1 LIFAAA
7 FRGIFFCLFASS
19 ERRRSGEAH
28 TMCIRFALTASILVD
43 EGLLV
48 SSNENCSNSVAV
60 LSKRE
65 NKGFCWCE
73 LACKDLSSFGCRS
86 IVPHQNQYQPS
97 NGIFFSQQINTG

>member
-1 LIFAAA
+1 MLGLGSPSWLIFAAA

-43 EGLLV
+43 LCIDEGLLV
-48 SSNENCSNSVAV
+48 SSDENCGKSVAV

-65 NKGFCWCE
+65 NKGFVGANW
-73 LACKDLSSFGCRS
+73 LAK
-86 IVPHQNQYQPS
+86 I
-97 NGIFFSQQINTG
+97 